1 LTACLRAVGGLG
13 GGGGQKPELPSLLQL
28 QREAR
33 WVRDTIVFVES
44 AFAACL
50 PALLEKIR
58 AQRSTCGRTEEELR
72 RSAFAY
78 ALGHLESMAV
88 DAARGV
94 LERHGFRATS
104 LLYDGWLATH
114 SPDGNLA
121 QAMREAEAAA
131 ETAIGM
137 GGLNVLTLK
146 EGDMYG
152 LPAFSLADKCER
164 TSTRAGVFL
173 TYRL

>member
-1 LTACLRAVGGLG
+1 M
-13 GGGGQKPELPSLLQL
+13 
-28 QREAR
+28 AR
-33 WVRDTIVFVES
+33 H
-44 AFAACL
+44 A
-50 PALLEKIR
+50 
-58 AQRSTCGRTEEELR
+58 
-72 RSAFAY
+72 
-78 ALGHLESMAV
+78 
-88 DAARGV
+88 
-94 LERHGFRATS
+94 
-104 LLYDGWLATH
+104 H

-164 TSTRAGVFL
+164 TSTRAGQRPDDGHL
-173 TYRL
+173 QQSDEEEE